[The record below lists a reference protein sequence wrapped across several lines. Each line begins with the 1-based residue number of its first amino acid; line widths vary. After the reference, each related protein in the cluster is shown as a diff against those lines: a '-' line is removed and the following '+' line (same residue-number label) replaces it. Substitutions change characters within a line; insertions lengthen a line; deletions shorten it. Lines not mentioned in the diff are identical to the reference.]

1 MLSEQTIARAG
12 EPVADDPFAG
22 LARRR
27 GELGLKL
34 EEVAQHLKFTPRQ
47 IEALEAADFAHLPT
61 GTFARGMLRSY
72 ARLLKLD
79 PDAMLAALSRRM
91 GDATPLP
98 EHSAALRASVPFS
111 NGGRRV
117 NLAYVLLSLGFQL
130 AAGASLFEWAHDR
143 DSAPQLAFVPAAEP
157 LAPPPPPPMVSSAE
171 QTRAPAP
178 PPTMVSS
185 AAPMPVL
192 ASTEAA
198 VQPALSPAPADGRR
212 RISLHFEREA
222 WVEITDRAGRRLI
235 SQLNPAG
242 SEQSVEGMP
251 PFALVIGNAP
261 HVKLT
266 YEHKLID
273 LAPHVKVAVARL
285 TLD

>member
-1 MLSEQTIARAG
+1 MSDPMIPYAV
-12 EPVADDPFAG
+12 EPAAPDPFAV

-27 GELGLKL
+27 EALGMKFGD
-34 EEVAQHLKFTPRQ
+34 VAQQLKFTPRQ

-79 PDAMLAALSRRM
+79 PAPMLAALSQRM
-91 GDATPLP
+91 GDATPMP

-111 NGGRRV
+111 DGGRRV
-117 NLAYVLLSLGFQL
+117 NVVYVALSAGFLL
-130 AAGASLFEWAHDR
+130 AAGALLFEWTQDR
-143 DSAPQLAFVPAAEP
+143 GSAAPLAFVPAAQT
-157 LAPPPPPPMVSSAE
+157 PPAAVSG
-171 QTRAPAP
+171 T

-185 AAPMPVL
+185 AAPLPVIVRAETTAPPEHATEL
-192 ASTEAA
+192 AS
-198 VQPALSPAPADGRR
+198 ADGTR
-212 RISLHFEREA
+212 RINLRFEREA

-242 SEQSVEGMP
+242 SEQSVEGRP
-251 PFALVIGNAP
+251 PFAVIIGNATY
-261 HVKLT
+261 VKLS
-266 YEHKLID
+266 YDRRPID
-273 LAPHVKVAVARL
+273 LSPHVKVEVARL